1 MVSHDISNPSAFVTF
16 VIQQL
21 LSLDTVERKILV
33 LHILE
38 RLKEP
43 SQLLTNTWRKSQ
55 HYIVVSDSF

>member
-1 MVSHDISNPSAFVTF
+1 MVSNEISNPSAFVTF

-38 RLKEP
+38 RLKTP
-43 SQLLTNTWRKSQ
+43 AQLLTNSWRKSQ
-55 HYIVVSDSF
+55 HYIVVSNSF